1 MIVEKPAVIKTYRG
15 TPLMKV
21 IAVTRTGAING
32 IIQINMKMGANIK
45 RLC

>member
-1 MIVEKPAVIKTYRG
+1 
-15 TPLMKV
+15 MKV

-32 IIQINMKMGANIK
+32 RIQINMKMGANIN